1 MKRRLFLTGP
11 IGCGKS
17 TAITLGLGGR
27 RDRLKGFVTVREG
40 QTPKPERFWLGTL
53 PKGKRAVFLDLTG
66 EKPQIDLRVFSGLGV
81 QSLQKG
87 PLLLEQYR
95 TTQMFDSAKIGL
107 EYLKDKCDGILF
119 TPVDIPLFT
128 ASTVSALMDCGARLV
143 CPVCEGRRGHP
154 ILIGTELVDTIL
166 AYCGEGGLGG
176 AIEHCGVEMTEI
188 AVEDSG
194 ILHDADT
201 PEDYRALL
209 SYHNRQLVRPIINV
223 ELAKEKVFFYRKIAM
238 LLTLVEETNSVR
250 SACQR
255 MQISHSTGWNIIR
268 RLETELGRTLVER
281 SQGGLGGGQSRLTGD
296 GLRLL
301 EKYNEFERQLREEGD
316 RLFQDCFGELL

>member
-1 MKRRLFLTGP
+1 
-11 IGCGKS
+11 
-17 TAITLGLGGR
+17 
-27 RDRLKGFVTVREG
+27 
-40 QTPKPERFWLGTL
+40 
-53 PKGKRAVFLDLTG
+53 
-66 EKPQIDLRVFSGLGV
+66 
-81 QSLQKG
+81 
-87 PLLLEQYR
+87 
-95 TTQMFDSAKIGL
+95 MFDSAKIGL

-176 AIEHCGVEMTEI
+176 AIEHCGAEMTEI

-223 ELAKEKVFFYRKIAM
+223 ELAKEKVFFDRKIAM

-255 MQISHSTGWNIIR
+255 MQISYSTGWNIIR

-316 RLFQDCFGELL
+316 RLFRDCFGELL

>member
-1 MKRRLFLTGP
+1 M
-11 IGCGKS
+11 
-17 TAITLGLGGR
+17 
-27 RDRLKGFVTVREG
+27 
-40 QTPKPERFWLGTL
+40 
-53 PKGKRAVFLDLTG
+53 
-66 EKPQIDLRVFSGLGV
+66 
-81 QSLQKG
+81 
-87 PLLLEQYR
+87 
-95 TTQMFDSAKIGL
+95 
-107 EYLKDKCDGILF
+107 
-119 TPVDIPLFT
+119 
-128 ASTVSALMDCGARLV
+128 
-143 CPVCEGRRGHP
+143 
-154 ILIGTELVDTIL
+154 IGTELVDTIL

-223 ELAKEKVFFYRKIAM
+223 ELAKEKAFFYRKIAM

-316 RLFQDCFGELL
+316 RLFRDCFGELL

>member
-1 MKRRLFLTGP
+1 MQFGALIVAAGMSSRMGEFKPMLNIGSISIAQRIVATLRQSGVTRIVMVTGHNAWELEHHLANNGLIFL
-11 IGCGKS
+11 
-17 TAITLGLGGR
+17 R
-27 RDRLKGFVTVREG
+27 N
-40 QTPKPERFWLGTL
+40 
-53 PKGKRAVFLDLTG
+53 
-66 EKPQIDLRVFSGLGV
+66 
-81 QSLQKG
+81 
-87 PLLLEQYR
+87 EQYR

-154 ILIGTELVDTIL
+154 LLIGTELVDTIL
-166 AYCGEGGLGG
+166 DYRGEGGLGG
-176 AIEHCGVEMTEI
+176 AIEHCGAEMTEI

-223 ELAKEKVFFYRKIAM
+223 ELAKEKVFFDRKIAM
-238 LLTLVEETNSVR
+238 LLTLVEETRIPFAVPVSVCR
-250 SACQR
+250 YR
-255 MQISHSTGWNIIR
+255 IR
-268 RLETELGRTLVER
+268 PAGT
-281 SQGGLGGGQSRLTGD
+281 
-296 GLRLL
+296 
-301 EKYNEFERQLREEGD
+301 
-316 RLFQDCFGELL
+316 

>member
-1 MKRRLFLTGP
+1 MRRRLFLTGP

-17 TAITLGLGGR
+17 TAIAQGLGGR
-27 RDRLKGFVTVREG
+27 RDRLKGFVTVRPQAGTVLAENTAKG
-40 QTPKPERFWLGTL
+40 GMGGILGFDGR
-53 PKGKRAVFLDLTG
+53 KAADRSAC
-66 EKPQIDLRVFSGLGV
+66 FSGLGV

-143 CPVCEGRRGHP
+143 CPVCAGRRGHP

-166 AYCGEGGLGG
+166 AYRGEGGLGG

-223 ELAKEKVFFYRKIAM
+223 ELAKEKAFFYRKIAM

-316 RLFQDCFGELL
+316 RLFRDCFGELL